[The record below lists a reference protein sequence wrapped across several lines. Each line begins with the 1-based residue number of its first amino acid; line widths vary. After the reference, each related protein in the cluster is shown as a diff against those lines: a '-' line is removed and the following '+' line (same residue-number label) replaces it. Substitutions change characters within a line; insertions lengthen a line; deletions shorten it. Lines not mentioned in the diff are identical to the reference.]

1 MGEPGLLRKTFFK
14 KRAYF
19 VLIFIYESKLK
30 YKDNV
35 TYRLSCVS
43 VLYGCMDR
51 ISLRK
56 LSLYCKNVPG

>member
-14 KRAYF
+14 NRAYL

-30 YKDNV
+30 YKDYV

-43 VLYGCMDR
+43 VLYGFSNPSDR
-51 ISLRK
+51 GRHE
-56 LSLYCKNVPG
+56 YE